1 MATELDL
8 FYKSPSEELFDNLTK
23 DQLLEVA
30 DKYEIPLTTKD
41 KQLKRTVAV
50 IVKAVLVNLDV
61 LSVGEFAIGDS
72 DGVDQIAVNVS
83 SLSFE
88 QQKDLM
94 LLEIERAKLNRE
106 VEIRRL
112 EVEAMRFQLIG
123 EGKLGGSFVGLN
135 VSGKKGLDVA
145 NNVKLLP
152 KFSETDVD
160 TFFSLFERLADVMK
174 WPDNEQT
181 LLLQCVLTGK
191 AQKAYSSLNVH
202 DSQNYFKVKDAVL
215 KAYELVPEAYRQK
228 FRNMRKP
235 AEQTYCEFARDLKIQ
250 LDRWCAASGAN
261 SREDLHELFLLEQFK
276 STLSE
281 HVSTFL
287 TDRNVTSTENAAIL
301 TDEYV
306 LTHKCEVKKGRFK
319 FSDVPTE
326 GVTVSRQ
333 GLSEHNRGERNWKS
347 YADKSDRCAYCHL
360 KGHWKKDC
368 LALKGKL
375 MRVKFE
381 HKPVLVVSSVQT
393 DESDGYTDSLQ
404 KLEKSVALCNDGDV
418 GYAPFITEGYVSLI
432 GSTEKVPIRILRDTG
447 ASESF
452 ILESVLPF
460 SQETD
465 TGNRVLI
472 RGIGLQ
478 TLSVPLHN
486 VFFQSD
492 LVNRS
497 VVMGVRP
504 SLPVEGVSVILGNNL
519 AGDRVWR
526 DVPSPPVVTTC
537 PTSLGDMDISQQYP
551 EVFVSCALTR
561 AMSKK
566 ITDDEKLRDFKGLV
580 KSQRMV
586 PGLLALPS
594 VSHQVWVF
602 AQREDPSL
610 KSLFDAVCLRR

>member
-61 LSVGEFAIGDS
+61 LSVGEFATGDS

-326 GVTVSRQ
+326 GVTVPRQ

-368 LALKGKL
+368 LALKG
-375 MRVKFE
+375 
-381 HKPVLVVSSVQT
+381 
-393 DESDGYTDSLQ
+393 
-404 KLEKSVALCNDGDV
+404 N
-418 GYAPFITEGYVSLI
+418 
-432 GSTEKVPIRILRDTG
+432 
-447 ASESF
+447 
-452 ILESVLPF
+452 
-460 SQETD
+460 
-465 TGNRVLI
+465 
-472 RGIGLQ
+472 
-478 TLSVPLHN
+478 
-486 VFFQSD
+486 
-492 LVNRS
+492 
-497 VVMGVRP
+497 
-504 SLPVEGVSVILGNNL
+504 
-519 AGDRVWR
+519 
-526 DVPSPPVVTTC
+526 
-537 PTSLGDMDISQQYP
+537 
-551 EVFVSCALTR
+551 
-561 AMSKK
+561 
-566 ITDDEKLRDFKGLV
+566 
-580 KSQRMV
+580 
-586 PGLLALPS
+586 
-594 VSHQVWVF
+594 
-602 AQREDPSL
+602 
-610 KSLFDAVCLRR
+610 

>member
-41 KQLKRTVAV
+41 KQLKKNIAV
-50 IVKAVLVNLDV
+50 IVKAALVNLDV
-61 LSVGEFAIGDS
+61 LSVGEFATGDS

-88 QQKDLM
+88 QQRDLM

-181 LLLQCVLTGK
+181 LLFIAFIACCSDFVVHQLIQCVLTGK
-191 AQKAYSSLNVH
+191 AQKAYSSLSVH

-276 STLSE
+276 VLCLSM
-281 HVSTFL
+281 F
-287 TDRNVTSTENAAIL
+287 
-301 TDEYV
+301 
-306 LTHKCEVKKGRFK
+306 
-319 FSDVPTE
+319 
-326 GVTVSRQ
+326 
-333 GLSEHNRGERNWKS
+333 
-347 YADKSDRCAYCHL
+347 
-360 KGHWKKDC
+360 
-368 LALKGKL
+368 
-375 MRVKFE
+375 
-381 HKPVLVVSSVQT
+381 
-393 DESDGYTDSLQ
+393 
-404 KLEKSVALCNDGDV
+404 
-418 GYAPFITEGYVSLI
+418 
-432 GSTEKVPIRILRDTG
+432 
-447 ASESF
+447 
-452 ILESVLPF
+452 LPF
-460 SQETD
+460 
-465 TGNRVLI
+465 
-472 RGIGLQ
+472 
-478 TLSVPLHN
+478 
-486 VFFQSD
+486 
-492 LVNRS
+492 
-497 VVMGVRP
+497 
-504 SLPVEGVSVILGNNL
+504 
-519 AGDRVWR
+519 
-526 DVPSPPVVTTC
+526 
-537 PTSLGDMDISQQYP
+537 
-551 EVFVSCALTR
+551 
-561 AMSKK
+561 
-566 ITDDEKLRDFKGLV
+566 
-580 KSQRMV
+580 
-586 PGLLALPS
+586 
-594 VSHQVWVF
+594 
-602 AQREDPSL
+602 
-610 KSLFDAVCLRR
+610 

>member
-41 KQLKRTVAV
+41 KELKRTVAV

-94 LLEIERAKLNRE
+94 ILEIERAKLNRE

-326 GVTVSRQ
+326 GVTVPRQ

-347 YADKSDRCAYCHL
+347 CADKSDRCAYCHL

-368 LALKGKL
+368 LALKEKL

-393 DESDGYTDSLQ
+393 DESDGYTDSSQ

-486 VFFQSD
+486 LFFQSD

-526 DVPSPPVVTTC
+526 DVPSLPVVTTC

-566 ITDDEKLRDFKGLV
+566 NN
-580 KSQRMV
+580 
-586 PGLLALPS
+586 
-594 VSHQVWVF
+594 
-602 AQREDPSL
+602 
-610 KSLFDAVCLRR
+610 